1 MRWPGHAAHLSTDGI
16 QSNIDRRKA
25 IDPIAN
31 IGPDGQQRRVRLG
44 IVVLVGTALLAA
56 VLFGLGA
63 PRGWRL
69 VLFPPLW
76 VGLLGVFQAREKT

>member
-1 MRWPGHAAHLSTDGI
+1 M
-16 QSNIDRRKA
+16 IDQ
-25 IDPIAN
+25 IAN
-31 IGPDGQQRRVRLG
+31 IGPGGQQRRVRLA
-44 IVVLVGTALLAA
+44 IMALVGTALLAG

-76 VGLLGVFQAREKT
+76 IGLLGFFQAREKT